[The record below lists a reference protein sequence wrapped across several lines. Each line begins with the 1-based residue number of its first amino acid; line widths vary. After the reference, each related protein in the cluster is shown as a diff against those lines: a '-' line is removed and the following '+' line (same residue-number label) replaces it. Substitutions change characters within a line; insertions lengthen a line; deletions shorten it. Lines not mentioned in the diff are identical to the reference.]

1 MSLIINQKQ
10 LADTIESL
18 ERRINKHE
26 EVLHQ
31 IKKIM
36 KEAGSNRIQP
46 SVSEYI
52 LNQIEN
58 TYK

>member
-18 ERRINKHE
+18 EHRIKKHE
-26 EVLHQ
+26 AAIQ
-31 IKKIM
+31 IIRKAI
-36 KEAGSNRIQP
+36 KEKPSGFEP
-46 SVSEYI
+46 SVAEDI

-58 TYK
+58 IYK

>member
-18 ERRINKHE
+18 EHRIKKHE
-26 EVLHQ
+26 AAIQ
-31 IKKIM
+31 IIRKAI
-36 KEAGSNRIQP
+36 KEKPVGFEQ
-46 SVSEYI
+46 SVAEDI

-58 TYK
+58 IYK